1 MINLYY
7 EKNTYYFYLTTTH
20 IHDDKY
26 MLVRS
31 IGSAN
36 SENLLKVYIF
46 LLAKY
51 SRIRINTYYVMD
63 AAKFIDKF
71 DRITVKYGRL
81 YPQKSEAGPI
91 FNNLV
96 RVDTDK
102 LTIYF
107 PIYNVVPNTE
117 KKLEDIRISYT
128 DLRYVI
134 TDVKKKTP
142 IDTIMHSLTTFY
154 DMALIYS
161 ANALLNGIL
170 PAYKTDTDI
179 FVFGVK
185 FPIDMINKKIVI
197 RESFV
202 QYFPLCIDEL
212 GCYCN
217 SSGVRIDG
225 STVRLYKWVVP
236 ISNEAR
242 INGIISD
249 LQPINQYLDD
259 GLYSIVEFLSH

>member
-1 MINLYY
+1 MENTKILQIEKLVTCFQFCYTKMINLYY

-71 DRITVKYGRL
+71 DRITGKYWRL

-96 RVDTDK
+96 MN
-102 LTIYF
+102 IY
-107 PIYNVVPNTE
+107 TL
-117 KKLEDIRISYT
+117 LE
-128 DLRYVI
+128 
-134 TDVKKKTP
+134 
-142 IDTIMHSLTTFY
+142 
-154 DMALIYS
+154 
-161 ANALLNGIL
+161 
-170 PAYKTDTDI
+170 
-179 FVFGVK
+179 
-185 FPIDMINKKIVI
+185 
-197 RESFV
+197 
-202 QYFPLCIDEL
+202 
-212 GCYCN
+212 
-217 SSGVRIDG
+217 
-225 STVRLYKWVVP
+225 
-236 ISNEAR
+236 
-242 INGIISD
+242 
-249 LQPINQYLDD
+249 
-259 GLYSIVEFLSH
+259 